1 MFRTMSTDS
10 PVITR
15 HSSLRGEWRTGNGPD
30 VVLIVD
36 EDENR
41 VRDAFLA
48 TPGILSKLLTT
59 PGDFEAW
66 RSDMT
71 VNSDR
76 QDPSAWGELV
86 IARAATGQVI
96 TMDPELFWE
105 GVYDWFR
112 SRGVDY
118 DTPGQ

>member
-1 MFRTMSTDS
+1 MTHYSALGA
-10 PVITR
+10 
-15 HSSLRGEWRTGNGPD
+15 LRGEWRTGNGPD

-36 EDENR
+36 EDQDR
-41 VRDAFLA
+41 VRDVFLA
-48 TPGILSKLLTT
+48 TPGLLSKLLTT
-59 PGDFEAW
+59 PGDFQAW
-66 RSDMT
+66 RSDMSAQ
-71 VNSDR
+71 SDR
-76 QDPSAWGELV
+76 QDPATWGKLV

-105 GVYDWFR
+105 GIYDWFR